1 MRVDE
6 PENGFFSALESL
18 VEIRRAQAAQGVYP
32 MRNDMMLIS
41 GNSNPSLVREI
52 SEHLGQPLSQT
63 QVRRFSDGEIWVEL
77 AENMRGRDIYV
88 IQSTCAP
95 VNDNLMELL
104 LIIDALKR
112 ASANC
117 VNAVIPYYGY
127 ARQDRKVA
135 PRVPISAKL
144 VADLITSAGASRVL
158 GMDLHAGQ
166 IQGFFNIPVDHLY
179 AAPVLLD
186 YLKEYEK
193 EDLVLVSPDA
203 GGVERTRYFA
213 RHLGVPIAIV
223 DKRRD
228 GPNIAKAM
236 NIVGEV
242 RDKIA
247 VIIDDMVD
255 TAGTLTQ
262 AAQVIMDLGA
272 KEVMACATHPVFSG
286 PALDRIDGS
295 VLSTV
300 VVTNTIPLSERA
312 QSSNKIRVMSVAPL
326 LGEAI
331 RRIHQKDSVSSLFV

>member
-1 MRVDE
+1 
-6 PENGFFSALESL
+6 
-18 VEIRRAQAAQGVYP
+18 
-32 MRNDMMLIS
+32 MRNEIMLI
-41 GNSNPSLVREI
+41 GGTSNPILAREI
-52 SEHLGQPLSQT
+52 SEHLGQPLSMT
-63 QVRRFSDGEIWVEL
+63 QARHFSDGEIMVEL

-112 ASANC
+112 ASASC
-117 VNAVIPYYGY
+117 INAVIPYYGY
-127 ARQDRKVA
+127 ARQDRKAA

-144 VADLITSAGASRVL
+144 VADLITAAGASRVL

-186 YLKEYEK
+186 YLREK
-193 EDLVLVSPDA
+193 KDKGADLVLVSPDA

-213 RHLGVPIAIV
+213 RHLGAPIAIV
-223 DKRRD
+223 DKRREA
-228 GPNIAKAM
+228 PNVAKAM

-242 RDKIA
+242 RDKVA

-262 AAQVIMDLGA
+262 AAQVIQDLGA
-272 KEVMACATHPVFSG
+272 VEVLACATHAVFSG
-286 PALDRIDGS
+286 PAVDRIENS
-295 VLSTV
+295 VLSAV
-300 VVTNTIPLSERA
+300 VVTNTIPLNERA
-312 QSSNKIRVMSVAPL
+312 RASNKVKVMSVAPL

>member
-1 MRVDE
+1 
-6 PENGFFSALESL
+6 
-18 VEIRRAQAAQGVYP
+18 
-32 MRNDMMLIS
+32 MRNDIMLIS
-41 GNSNPSLVREI
+41 GNSNPLLAKAI
-52 SEHLGQPLSQT
+52 SEYLGQQLSLT
-63 QVRRFSDGEIWVEL
+63 SPRRFSDGEILVEL

-117 VNAVIPYYGY
+117 INAVLPYYGY
-127 ARQDRKVA
+127 ARQDRKAA

-144 VADLITSAGASRVL
+144 VADMITAAGASRVL

-186 YLKEYEK
+186 YLRTRNPEN
-193 EDLVLVSPDA
+193 LVLVSPDA

-213 RHLGVPIAIV
+213 RRLGVPIAIV
-223 DKRRD
+223 DKRREA
-228 GPNIAKAM
+228 PNVATAM
-236 NIVGEV
+236 NIVGDV
-242 RDKIA
+242 KDKMA

-262 AAQVIMDLGA
+262 AAQVIMNLGA
-272 KEVMACATHPVFSG
+272 LEVQACATHAVLSG
-286 PALDRIDGS
+286 PALERIEKS
-295 VLSTV
+295 ALTSV
-300 VVTNTIPLSERA
+300 VVTDTIPLTEAAAASK
-312 QSSNKIRVMSVAPL
+312 KIRVASVAPL

-331 RRIHQKDSVSSLFV
+331 RRIHQKDSVSSLFI

>member
-1 MRVDE
+1 
-6 PENGFFSALESL
+6 
-18 VEIRRAQAAQGVYP
+18 
-32 MRNDMMLIS
+32 MRNDIMLIS
-41 GNSNPSLVREI
+41 GNANPLLAKEI
-52 SEHLGQPLSQT
+52 SECLGQQLSLT
-63 QVRRFSDGEIWVEL
+63 QARRFSDGEILVEL

-112 ASANC
+112 ASATC
-117 VNAVIPYYGY
+117 INAVIPYYGY
-127 ARQDRKVA
+127 ARQDRKAA

-144 VADLITSAGASRVL
+144 VADLITAAGASRVL

-186 YLKEYEK
+186 YLRTQKV

-213 RHLGVPIAIV
+213 RHLGPEVPIAIV
-223 DKRRD
+223 DKRREA
-228 GPNIAKAM
+228 PNVARAM

-242 RDKIA
+242 KGKVA

-262 AAQVIMDLGA
+262 AAQVIMNLGA
-272 KEVMACATHPVFSG
+272 VEVQACATHAVLSG
-286 PALDRIDGS
+286 PALERIENS
-295 VLSTV
+295 VLSSV
-300 VVTNTIPLSERA
+300 VVTNTIPLTEAAEASG
-312 QSSNKIRVMSVAPL
+312 KIKVISVAPL
-326 LGEAI
+326 LAEAI
-331 RRIHQKDSVSSLFV
+331 RRIHQQDSVSSLFV

>member
-1 MRVDE
+1 
-6 PENGFFSALESL
+6 
-18 VEIRRAQAAQGVYP
+18 

-41 GNSNPSLVREI
+41 GKSNPILAKEI
-52 SEHLGQPLSQT
+52 AEHLGLPLSLT
-63 QVRRFSDGEIWVEL
+63 QVRRFSDGEILVEL
-77 AENMRGRDIYV
+77 GENMRGRDIYV
-88 IQSTCAP
+88 VQSTCAP

-112 ASANC
+112 ASASC
-117 VNAVIPYYGY
+117 INAVIPYYGY
-127 ARQDRKVA
+127 ARQDRKAA

-144 VADLITSAGASRVL
+144 VADLITAAGASRVL

-179 AAPVLLD
+179 AAPVLLE
-186 YLKEYEK
+186 YLRERKR

-213 RHLGVPIAIV
+213 RHLDVPIAIV
-223 DKRRD
+223 DKRREA
-228 GPNIAKAM
+228 PNVAKAM

-242 RDKIA
+242 RGKVA

-262 AAQVIMDLGA
+262 AAQVIQDLGA
-272 KEVMACATHPVFSG
+272 VEVLACATHAVFSG
-286 PALDRIDGS
+286 PALDRIEGS
-295 VLSTV
+295 VLSSV
-300 VVTNTIPLSERA
+300 IVTNTIPLTERA
-312 QSSNKIRVMSVAPL
+312 HNSSKIRVMSVAPL

>member
-1 MRVDE
+1 
-6 PENGFFSALESL
+6 
-18 VEIRRAQAAQGVYP
+18 
-32 MRNDMMLIS
+32 MRNDIMLIS
-41 GNSNPSLVREI
+41 GNSNPLLAKAI
-52 SEHLGQPLSQT
+52 SEYLGQQLSLT
-63 QVRRFSDGEIWVEL
+63 KARRFSDGEILVEL

-104 LIIDALKR
+104 LILDALKR

-117 VNAVIPYYGY
+117 INAVLPYYGY
-127 ARQDRKVA
+127 ARQDRKAA

-144 VADLITSAGASRVL
+144 AADMITTAGASRVL

-186 YLKEYEK
+186 YLRTKSPEN
-193 EDLVLVSPDA
+193 LVLVSPDA

-213 RHLGVPIAIV
+213 RRLGVPIAIV
-223 DKRRD
+223 DKRREA
-228 GPNIAKAM
+228 PNVAKAM
-236 NIVGEV
+236 NIVGDV
-242 RDKIA
+242 KGKVA

-262 AAQVIMDLGA
+262 AAQVIMSLGA
-272 KEVMACATHPVFSG
+272 LEVQACATHAVLSG
-286 PALDRIDGS
+286 PALERIENS
-295 VLSTV
+295 ALTRV
-300 VVTNTIPLSERA
+300 VVTDTIPLTEAAAAS
-312 QSSNKIRVMSVAPL
+312 QKIRVTSVAPL

-331 RRIHQKDSVSSLFV
+331 KRIHQQDSVSSLFI

>member
-1 MRVDE
+1 
-6 PENGFFSALESL
+6 
-18 VEIRRAQAAQGVYP
+18 
-32 MRNDMMLIS
+32 MRNDMMLIG
-41 GNSNPSLVREI
+41 GNSNPILAKEI
-52 SEHLGQPLSQT
+52 SEYLGLPLSLT
-63 QVRRFSDGEIWVEL
+63 QIRRFSDGEIMVEL
-77 AENMRGRDIYV
+77 GENMRGRDIYV

-104 LIIDALKR
+104 LITDALKR
-112 ASANC
+112 ASASC

-127 ARQDRKVA
+127 ARQDRKAA

-144 VADLITSAGASRVL
+144 VADLITAAGTSRIL
-158 GMDLHAGQ
+158 AMDLHAGQ

-186 YLKEYEK
+186 YLRKLDK
-193 EDLVLVSPDA
+193 DQLVLVSPDA

-223 DKRRD
+223 DKRREA
-228 GPNIAKAM
+228 PNVAKAM

-242 RDKIA
+242 KDKVA

-262 AAQVIMDLGA
+262 AAEVIQNLGA
-272 KEVMACATHPVFSG
+272 LEVMACATHPVFSG
-286 PALDRIDGS
+286 PAIDRIENS
-295 VLSTV
+295 VLTAM
-300 VVTNTIPLSERA
+300 VVTNTIPLTEKA
-312 QSSNKIRVMSVAPL
+312 QNASKIRVMSVAPL